1 MLGTVSE
8 YYAKQ
13 EISYESDMA
22 YIEQRLQI
30 MSKAYYWAKA
40 YAEKFPE
47 EMQICYE
54 DENVIYYRL
63 TQETYYLNNL
73 KIDYGYNSIDA
84 NTDIDANINTNI
96 STDSNTNINREK
108 DRKEDTANIDRIEK
122 VENAQ

>member
-1 MLGTVSE
+1 
-8 YYAKQ
+8 
-13 EISYESDMA
+13 MA

-47 EMQICYE
+47 EMQIYYE

-84 NTDIDANINTNI
+84 NINTNI
-96 STDSNTNINREK
+96 NTDTNTNSNREK
-108 DRKEDTANIDRIEK
+108 DRKEDIANIDRIEK